1 MKLTRVAIDGVGR
14 FGTPAHIEG
23 LGPGVN
29 ILAAGNE
36 AGKSTFFRAIR
47 ACLFERHGTK
57 NDSVRNLATDGLSL
71 PVTVTLDFDHE
82 GVSYDITKSFLKS
95 PAASLKRNGVE
106 IARNREADETLWEIL
121 GLTSSS
127 GRSPDEAAFGI
138 LWVSQ
143 GQSFDV
149 PKPTEAAT
157 SALNAAIQQEVGT
170 LVGGERARQVLAS
183 LNADLSR
190 LLTEKGKP
198 KTGGAL
204 AKASDQVETLT
215 TELEEADTRL
225 AELDTRLEDLT
236 RLRGDHKRLSDPV
249 ESARLKREMEEA
261 AQHLKSG
268 EDAAAILERCEGE
281 KRQAAALL
289 HAQDNQRTT
298 LRERSE
304 RIDNSRNRTK
314 VLLAELTPLDDED
327 ATAKR
332 LLSENLTAIS
342 QLDKQ
347 IPSLDERDRHLQR
360 MASIAQTASTREGLA
375 AKLLALQQYESR
387 LNLNIAAL
395 KANSVD
401 AMALKS
407 LDDVER
413 DAATLSAQLEAT
425 AAQLSIESHGSTKVM
440 VNGDT
445 IRTSTDIR
453 PVTEPLS
460 IMVGDQATITI
471 TPPQTSLRF
480 SQSQKDVLQQRLN
493 TILVKYGCTNPT
505 ELRKKHG
512 DYQRN
517 EADSRGLKT
526 EQTALGLKDPLPA
539 GEIARIV
546 AEIAKIDSDTKSAL
560 EETGEQALPSVQDI
574 EKNRDSLREARE
586 QLRIKRNQSEGVV
599 TGQNAILGRIA
610 DMRGKL
616 RGQLSEIEGQLTLD
630 LLALPDN
637 QREKIFEEADK
648 DYQAK
653 NANFRIKS
661 EQLEEME
668 RSAPSPDKIENLRLR
683 VMRLT
688 EALNNR
694 GTQISSL
701 NEQIANLDGHIQ
713 AAGGDG
719 LGEKSE
725 DLKAQVLIAQNE
737 LARQIE
743 RTETLS
749 LLRDIV
755 QQKYDSRRE
764 QLHAPLRR
772 YLKPF
777 LNDMFPD
784 AEIELADGF
793 AVSGMRRAA
802 PHSEVFEKLSA
813 GTQEQIAV
821 LIRLAMGA
829 MISERGQEVP
839 IILDDALVFSDDS
852 RIEQMFD
859 ALSRAGKNQQVIIL
873 TCRTRTFSSLGG
885 KQLHIAS

>member
-14 FGTPAHIEG
+14 FGTPARIEG

-57 NDSVRNLATDGLSL
+57 NDAVRNLATDGLSL
-71 PVTVTLDFDHE
+71 PVTVTLGFDHE
-82 GVSYDITKSFLKS
+82 GISYDITKSFLKS

-121 GLTSSS
+121 ALTSSS
-127 GRSPDEAAFGI
+127 GRSMDEAAFGI

-143 GQSFDV
+143 GQSFQV
-149 PKPTEAAT
+149 PEPSEAAT

-204 AKASDQVETLT
+204 AKASDHIEVLT
-215 TELEEADTRL
+215 TDLEAGETRL
-225 AELDTRLEDLT
+225 AELDTRLEDLG
-236 RLRGDHKRLSDPV
+236 RLRGDHKRLADPA
-249 ESARLKREMEEA
+249 EAARLKHEMDEA
-261 AQHLKSG
+261 AHQLRAG
-268 EDAAAILERCEGE
+268 EDAAAILQRCEEE
-281 KRQAAALL
+281 KRQSEALL
-289 HAQDNQRTT
+289 QALENQRKT

-304 RIDNSRNRTK
+304 RIDDNRNRTTA
-314 VLLAELTPLDDED
+314 LLAELLPLDDED

-332 LLSENLTAIS
+332 FLSENLTAIS

-347 IPSLDERDRHLQR
+347 IPSLDERDRQLQR
-360 MASIAQTASTREGLA
+360 MASIAQTASTRERLA
-375 AKLLALQQYESR
+375 ARLLALQQYESR

-395 KANSVD
+395 KVNTAD

-413 DAATLSAQLEAT
+413 DAATLSAQLEVT
-425 AAQLSIESHGSTKVM
+425 AAQLSIESHGPTKVM
-440 VNGDT
+440 VNGNA
-445 IRTSTDIR
+445 IKTSTEVR

-471 TPPQTSLRF
+471 TPPQTSLISSR
-480 SQSQKDVLQQRLN
+480 SQQDALQQRLN
-493 TILVKYGCTNPT
+493 SILVKHGCTNPT
-505 ELRKKHG
+505 KLRKKHE
-512 DYQRN
+512 DFQRI

-526 EQTALGLKDPLPA
+526 EQTALGLKGPLPSS
-539 GEIARIV
+539 EIARIN
-546 AEIAKIDSDTKSAL
+546 AEIAQIDADTKSAFD
-560 EETGEQALPSVQDI
+560 ESGEQALPSVQDI

-586 QLRIKRNQSEGVV
+586 HLRAKRNQCEGVV
-599 TGQNAILGRIA
+599 TGQNAILSRIA
-610 DMRGKL
+610 DKRGTL

-630 LLALPDN
+630 LSALPDN
-637 QREKIFEEADK
+637 QRQETFEEADK
-648 DYQAK
+648 EYQAK
-653 NANFRIKS
+653 RANFRIKS
-661 EQLEEME
+661 EQLEEIQ

-683 VMRLT
+683 VIRLT

-701 NEQIANLDGHIQ
+701 NQQIAALEGHIQ

-719 LGEKSE
+719 LGERSE
-725 DLKAQVLIAQNE
+725 DLKAQVLVAQSE
-737 LARQIE
+737 LARQME
-743 RTETLS
+743 RTATLS

-772 YLKPF
+772 HLKPF
-777 LNDMFPD
+777 LNDMFPQ
-784 AEIELADGF
+784 AEIELGEGF
-793 AVSGMRRAA
+793 AVSGIRRAQ
-802 PHSEVFEKLSA
+802 PNSENFEKLSA

-821 LIRLAMGA
+821 LVRLAMGA
-829 MISERGQEVP
+829 MICDRGQEVP

-885 KQLHIAS
+885 RQLSIV

>member
-14 FGTPAHIEG
+14 FGTPARIQG

-57 NDSVRNLATDGLSL
+57 NDAVRNLATDGLSL
-71 PVTVTLDFDHE
+71 PVTVTLGFDHE

-127 GRSPDEAAFGI
+127 GRSMDEAAFGI

-143 GQSFDV
+143 GQSFQV
-149 PKPTEAAT
+149 PEPSEAAT

-198 KTGGAL
+198 KTGGSL
-204 AKASDQVETLT
+204 ARATDQVESLT
-215 TELEEADTRL
+215 ADLQAAETRL
-225 AELDTRLEDLT
+225 AELDTRLEDLA
-236 RLRGDHKRLSDPV
+236 RLRGEHKRLADPV
-249 ESARLKREMEEA
+249 EAARLKHEMGEV
-261 AQHLKSG
+261 AQQLKAG
-268 EDAAAILERCEGE
+268 EDAAAILQRCEE
-281 KRQAAALL
+281 ERRQAEALL
-289 HAQDNQRTT
+289 QAQENQRKT

-304 RIDNSRNRTK
+304 RIDNNRNRTTA
-314 VLLAELTPLDDED
+314 LLAELMPLDDED
-327 ATAKR
+327 ASANR
-332 LLSENLTAIS
+332 LLRENLAEIS
-342 QLDKQ
+342 ELDKQ
-347 IPSLDERDRHLQR
+347 IPALDEQDRKLQR
-360 MASIAQTASTREGLA
+360 MASIAQTASTRERLA
-375 AKLLALQQYESR
+375 ARLLALQQYENR
-387 LNLNIAAL
+387 LNLNVAAL
-395 KANSVD
+395 KANTAD
-401 AMALKS
+401 PIALKS

-425 AAQLSIESHGSTKVM
+425 AAQLSIESHGSTKVT
-440 VNGDT
+440 VNGNVIKT
-445 IRTSTDIR
+445 RTDVR
-453 PVTEPLS
+453 PVTEPMS
-460 IMVGDQATITI
+460 IVVGDQATITI
-471 TPPQTSLRF
+471 TPPQISLISSR
-480 SQSQKDVLQQRLN
+480 SQKDGLHQRLN
-493 TILVKYGCTNPT
+493 SILLKYGCTNPA

-512 DYQRN
+512 DYQKI

-526 EQTALGLKDPLPA
+526 ERTALGLKDPLPA
-539 GEIARIV
+539 GEIARIT
-546 AEIAKIDSDTKSAL
+546 AEIAQIDADAKSAL
-560 EETGEQALPSVQDI
+560 DESGEQTLPSVQDT

-586 QLRIKRNQSEGVV
+586 RLRVKRNLCEGVV
-599 TGQNAILGRIA
+599 AGQNAILSRIA
-610 DMRGKL
+610 TMRGTL

-630 LLALPDN
+630 LSVLLDN
-637 QREKIFEEADK
+637 QRQTLFDEANNECQTK
-648 DYQAK
+648 GV
-653 NANFRIKS
+653 NLRTKS
-661 EQLEEME
+661 EQLEEMQ

-683 VMRLT
+683 VIRLT
-688 EALNNR
+688 EALDNR

-701 NEQIANLDGHIQ
+701 NQQIANLEGHIQ

-725 DLKAQVLIAQNE
+725 DLKAQVLVAQNE
-737 LARQIE
+737 LTRQTE

-755 QQKYDSRRE
+755 QEKYDSRRE

-793 AVSGMRRAA
+793 AVSGMRRTA
-802 PHSEVFEKLSA
+802 PHSEIFEKLSA

-829 MISERGQEVP
+829 MIGQRGQEVP
-839 IILDDALVFSDDS
+839 IILDDALVFSDDT

-885 KQLHIAS
+885 RQLQIST